1 MASGVLGFPG
11 AALPEPAAPPP
22 TRSGTARAPATQAG
36 ARRGGQHRAH
46 AGRAAGCRPSSTRSA
61 ARRWTSGSGLWW
73 ASPCCPSYRPR
84 SRRPSDAG
92 ARAAKRAVAGKGHP
106 RARERRVH
114 ERRIAYMHAFD
125 KENGAK
131 CPYMLDKSVH
141 EKERLAARAHARSS
155 LVAALP
161 SATAKWRS
169 DGFSPN
175 RSCSRYNIVSPM
187 NELQSAR
194 KKEKKRPAIRSQ
206 GGIRDFLI
214 GTLKSECEIRKRTPT
229 PGPMQ
234 GAGHWRSSVF
244 AIDVGF
250 HASFRWP
257 GRWLRGGAGS

>member
-1 MASGVLGFPG
+1 M
-11 AALPEPAAPPP
+11 
-22 TRSGTARAPATQAG
+22 
-36 ARRGGQHRAH
+36 
-46 AGRAAGCRPSSTRSA
+46 
-61 ARRWTSGSGLWW
+61 
-73 ASPCCPSYRPR
+73 
-84 SRRPSDAG
+84 
-92 ARAAKRAVAGKGHP
+92 
-106 RARERRVH
+106 H

-194 KKEKKRPAIRSQ
+194 KKEKK
-206 GGIRDFLI
+206 
-214 GTLKSECEIRKRTPT
+214 TCY
-229 PGPMQ
+229 
-234 GAGHWRSSVF
+234 
-244 AIDVGF
+244 
-250 HASFRWP
+250 
-257 GRWLRGGAGS
+257 